1 MGIALMQPFNVIAL
15 LHHNVLQSN
24 VYNENKGLH
33 AQNWQNKGDSA
44 SFDFKIQCDVDDNGD
59 GISGNGDYTCT
70 AMRRTPSSAPVCW
83 LSLEVR
89 SQK

>member
-24 VYNENKGLH
+24 VFNENKGLH

-44 SFDFKIQCDVDDNGD
+44 SFDSKRQCDVDDNDD
-59 GISGNGDYTCT
+59 GSGNGDQTCT
-70 AMRRTPSSAPVCW
+70 AMRRTPSSAPVW